1 MTEEKKDDL
10 NEQQSFLSGHE
21 ELLKSI
27 TPEPEIPD
35 EQPEA
40 VDEVEKPAVTSEEQ
54 ETPIIEEAPPV
65 AEEPAPEIAP
75 EPTEKTPVAQ
85 PLPKT
90 KKPAPVS
97 GPNKLGGK
105 KKKKTAAPPQ
115 HSQQHE
121 DLLKKQALEQQEVKE
136 VLVFLKKYTKPVT
149 IGLAVICA
157 VVLVDKFFKTKRY
170 QKEAKADIA
179 LMNARSADDL
189 QKVFDD
195 YASTPSGPMALM
207 ALAREK
213 FNAGQIDEAA
223 VLYTQFAKTYG
234 NNELAVQAEL
244 NLIACKASKGQQQE
258 AQLLYGEFAKKHAHS
273 YLAPSALMG
282 KARCLETLGELDEAR
297 IVYEDIK
304 VNFPK
309 SMWSRQADA
318 NLKMVLGKM

>member
-1 MTEEKKDDL
+1 MTEEKKDDI
-10 NEQQSFLSGHE
+10 NEQESFLSAHE

-27 TPEPEIPD
+27 PPKPETPD

-40 VDEVEKPAVTSEEQ
+40 VEAIEKTPVASEEQ
-54 ETPIIEEAPPV
+54 EAPMVEAPPMV
-65 AEEPAPEIAP
+65 EEPAPEIEP
-75 EPTEKTPVAQ
+75 EPTEQTPVAQ

-90 KKPAPVS
+90 KNLAPVA

-105 KKKKTAAPPQ
+105 KKTAAQTQ

-121 DLLKKQALEQQEVKE
+121 ELLKKQALEQQEVKE
-136 VLVFLKKYTKPVT
+136 VLVFLKKYTKPVA

-157 VVLVDKFFKTKRY
+157 IVLVDKFFKTKRY
-170 QKEAKADIA
+170 QKEANADIA

-189 QKVFDD
+189 QKVLND

-213 FNAGQIDEAA
+213 FNAGKIDEAEA
-223 VLYTQFAKTYG
+223 LYTRFSKKYG
-234 NNELAVQAEL
+234 NNELAIQAEL
-244 NLIACKASKGQQQE
+244 NLIACKESRGQLQD
-258 AQLLYGEFAKKHAHS
+258 AQLLYGEFAGKHAHS
-273 YLAPSALMG
+273 YLAPSALMS

-304 VNFPK
+304 VNFPD
-309 SMWSRQADA
+309 SIWSRQADA
-318 NLKMVLGKM
+318 NLKVVLRKR